1 MQPGG
6 DLVVGAAQTPVAIAR
21 DGRGSAAGAAPALE
35 EGAMRYDLKRG
46 SERFGGFAMILGW
59 LLFGG
64 SLPYHAWG
72 TPWVVPAVLLWL
84 GPPSL
89 AVAVVIDDRRLHA
102 RLDAERAESAHQPRE
117 ANRALAEAR
126 RRWRKRP

>member
-1 MQPGG
+1 VRHDP
-6 DLVVGAAQTPVAIAR
+6 
-21 DGRGSAAGAAPALE
+21 
-35 EGAMRYDLKRG
+35 KRG

-64 SLPYHAWG
+64 SLPYYAWG
-72 TPWVVPAVLLWL
+72 TPWVVPAVLIWL

-89 AVAVVIDDRRLHA
+89 AVAVVIDDMRMYV
-102 RLDAERAESAHQPRE
+102 RLDAERAESARQPRE

-126 RRWRKRP
+126 RRWRNRP

>member
-1 MQPGG
+1 
-6 DLVVGAAQTPVAIAR
+6 
-21 DGRGSAAGAAPALE
+21 
-35 EGAMRYDLKRG
+35 MRYDLKRG

-64 SLPYHAWG
+64 NLSYYAWG

-89 AVAVVIDDRRLHA
+89 AVAVVIDDMRLHA
-102 RLDAERAESAHQPRE
+102 RLDAERAESAPQPRE

-126 RRWRKRP
+126 RRWRNRP